1 MTDER
6 ERTTRWFGKVSAD
19 SGQLQDYGDPEVDS
33 YIRSLEDRIADLE
46 ALLADIVTLMDNDE
60 RTPKERR
67 LMKIARAVHT
77 AEVSLKP
84 KGE

>member
-6 ERTTRWFGKVSAD
+6 EKTTRWFGKVSAD
-19 SGQLQDYGDPEVDS
+19 SGQLQSYGDPEVDT

-60 RTPKERR
+60 RTPKEMR
-67 LMKIARAVHT
+67 LMERARVA
-77 AEVSLKP
+77 LKP
-84 KGE
+84 KE

>member
-1 MTDER
+1 MTDDR

-33 YIRSLEDRIADLE
+33 YIRSLEDRILDLE
-46 ALLADIVTLMDNDE
+46 ALLNEIVILMDNDE
-60 RTPKERR
+60 RTPKEMILIRN
-67 LMKIARAVHT
+67 ARA
-77 AEVSLKP
+77 LLR

>member
-46 ALLADIVTLMDNDE
+46 ALLADIITLMDNDE
-60 RTPKERR
+60 RTPKEMK
-67 LMKIARAVHT
+67 LMERAR
-77 AEVSLKP
+77 SIIR
-84 KGE
+84 KGP

>member
-33 YIRSLEDRIADLE
+33 YIRSLEDRITDLE

-60 RTPKERR
+60 RTPKEMK
-67 LMKIARAVHT
+67 LMGKASA
-77 AEVSLKP
+77 ALKP
-84 KGE
+84 KE

>member
-33 YIRSLEDRIADLE
+33 YIRSLEDRILDLE
-46 ALLADIVTLMDNDE
+46 ALLNEILILMDNDE
-60 RTPKERR
+60 RTPKEMK
-67 LMKIARAVHT
+67 LMEKARAL
-77 AEVSLKP
+77 LKP
-84 KGE
+84 KE